1 MKINGSSD
9 PAAGLPATSKGAG
22 KSSAAKPAA
31 STEAGAPVSLSNLS
45 ARLHA
50 LESSSSVGSD
60 FDTTK
65 VENIKQAI
73 RDGKFE
79 VNSEAVAD
87 KLISSVQDLF
97 GKKH

>member
-9 PAAGLPATSKGAG
+9 SQAPLPTSGKGAKG
-22 KSSAAKPAA
+22 GTAKPAA
-31 STEAGAPVSLSNLS
+31 ATESTAPVSLSNLS

-50 LESSSSVGSD
+50 LESSSGTAGD
-60 FDTTK
+60 FDATK

-79 VNSEAVAD
+79 VNSDAVAD
-87 KLISSVQDLF
+87 KLISSVRELF
-97 GKKH
+97 GKTH

>member
-9 PAAGLPATSKGAG
+9 AASGLPPTGKGAG
-22 KSSAAKPAA
+22 KSAAAKPAA
-31 STEAGAPVSLSNLS
+31 STESAAPVSLSNLS

-50 LESSSSVGSD
+50 LESGSSVGGD
-60 FDTTK
+60 FDAAK